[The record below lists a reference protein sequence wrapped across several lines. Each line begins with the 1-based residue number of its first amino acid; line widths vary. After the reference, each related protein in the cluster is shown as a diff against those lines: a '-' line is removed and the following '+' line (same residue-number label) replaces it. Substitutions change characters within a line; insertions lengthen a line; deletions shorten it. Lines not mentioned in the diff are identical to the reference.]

1 MKKINIHIVWT
12 LQGKISD
19 EVESFQEIIF
29 DILSGLYVNQH
40 QTTRILHA
48 ELYFFSVMPR
58 VPQHI
63 SGTKRAIRDP
73 LVLKQAIFFKDFFDF
88 LKHWI
93 FYLCICVFFL

>member
-40 QTTRILHA
+40 QTTRTLYA
-48 ELYFFSVMPR
+48 EL
-58 VPQHI
+58 
-63 SGTKRAIRDP
+63 
-73 LVLKQAIFFKDFFDF
+73 
-88 LKHWI
+88 
-93 FYLCICVFFL
+93 

>member
-73 LVLKQAIFFKDFFDF
+73 LVLKQANFLRLFRF
-88 LKHWI
+88 LKNI
-93 FYLCICVFFL
+93 GFFICVFVYFFL